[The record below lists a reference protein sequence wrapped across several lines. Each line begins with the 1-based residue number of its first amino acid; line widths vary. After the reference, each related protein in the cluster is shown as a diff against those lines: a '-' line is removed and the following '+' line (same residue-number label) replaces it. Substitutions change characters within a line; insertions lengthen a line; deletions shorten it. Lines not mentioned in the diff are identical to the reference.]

1 MFRGEITEFQ
11 FYQNR
16 KAEKL
21 IMMPFCQEDLEMHG
35 HNFFELAYITG
46 GTAEH
51 TLENEGKTISAGDY
65 FFVDYGCLHG
75 FQNCKNLTLSF
86 NPERG
91 ASDIY
96 VNGDLVEGKIR
107 TIARYCGVCSSA
119 RLMPSPSCLPLQVP
133 IRSPSAEV
141 QYVQYDWGRT
151 RQILQLQQYRPSC
164 A

>member
-1 MFRGEITEFQ
+1 MTENGGELVFMFRGEITEFQ

-75 FQNCKNLTLSF
+75 FQNCKNLTLI
-86 NPERG
+86 N
-91 ASDIY
+91 
-96 VNGDLVEGKIR
+96 
-107 TIARYCGVCSSA
+107 
-119 RLMPSPSCLPLQVP
+119 
-133 IRSPSAEV
+133 
-141 QYVQYDWGRT
+141 
-151 RQILQLQQYRPSC
+151 
-164 A
+164 